1 AARVTATR
9 PSPRRRRRP
18 PPPPRRVPATTTRV
32 TTTSTSD
39 PPGHASGSGCPH
51 PWERTGGRTREIPA
65 RGGTR
70 REGSATRTATG
81 SHRFRNRLVG
91 VDLPGGHHRG
101 CGGGA
106 GGPEGGAG
114 LGQAVA
120 GAGGG
125 GGGVGPGA
133 RRGHCR
139 TQHRQPGGRRRRG
152 AGAPVHAG
160 ARPGFGAV
168 MSIERVLS
176 LIASTITVVLDH
188 PWVLLP
194 IAAVALVAIIL
205 RSEERRVGKWCEC
218 A

>member
-1 AARVTATR
+1 MTFPVDL
-9 PSPRRRRRP
+9 
-18 PPPPRRVPATTTRV
+18 PAV
-32 TTTSTSD
+32 GAST
-39 PPGHASGSGCPH
+39 PLG
-51 PWERTGGRTREIPA
+51 RTGGSDRLTPPK
-65 RGGTR
+65 GGTR
-70 REGSATRTATG
+70 RERSSTRTEPG
-81 SHRFRNRLVG
+81 PHRLRDRLVAA
-91 VDLPGGHHRG
+91 DLPRGHHPGRG
-101 CGGGA
+101 RC
-106 GGPEGGAG
+106 PAG
-114 LGQAVA
+114 LRGSGGLDEALA
-120 GAGGG
+120 GTDRGER
-125 GGGVGPGA
+125 GVRPGA
-133 RRGHCR
+133 SRGHCR

>member
-1 AARVTATR
+1 
-9 PSPRRRRRP
+9 
-18 PPPPRRVPATTTRV
+18 
-32 TTTSTSD
+32 
-39 PPGHASGSGCPH
+39 
-51 PWERTGGRTREIPA
+51 
-65 RGGTR
+65 
-70 REGSATRTATG
+70 
-81 SHRFRNRLVG
+81 
-91 VDLPGGHHRG
+91 
-101 CGGGA
+101 
-106 GGPEGGAG
+106 
-114 LGQAVA
+114 
-120 GAGGG
+120 
-125 GGGVGPGA
+125 A

-205 RSEERRVGKWCEC
+205 SSPAGEAARPATRGARSRRRSGERRSSGRGC
-218 A
+218 AASTSRCCGIAAPTPPPRATTSTPGLRAGAPP